1 MINWPLLPGTL
12 FPAGPPGTPGLQ
24 GPIGISGT
32 NGPTGPAGP
41 PPWSVPTVWGP
52 GLSYTTGPPASLVI
66 AGGNLYVCLIPHVS
80 PGSFSASPNW
90 QQVLSLVQ
98 QNFQAPASGATINLG
113 AGDTDLIIDPAG
125 TIATLT
131 INLYATPFDGQ
142 IIRIRTSQT
151 ITALTINAT
160 GGKAVKGQPT
170 TFPGNTQPS
179 WSGIFRG
186 TNNTWYF

>member
-1 MINWPLLPGTL
+1 MINWPILPGTL
-12 FPAGPPGTPGLQ
+12 FPCGPPGTPGLAGAT
-24 GPIGISGT
+24 GPPGVPGPL
-32 NGPTGPAGP
+32 GPTGPAPWTP
-41 PPWSVPTVWGP
+41 PVVWGP
-52 GLSYTTGPPASLVI
+52 STSYGIGPPASLVI
-66 AGGNLYVCLIPHVS
+66 AGGNLYVCVVPHVS
-80 PGSFSASPNW
+80 GGSFVASPNW

-98 QNFQAPASGATINLG
+98 QNYQAPASGATINLG
-113 AGDTDLIIDPAG
+113 AGDTDLIIDPAA